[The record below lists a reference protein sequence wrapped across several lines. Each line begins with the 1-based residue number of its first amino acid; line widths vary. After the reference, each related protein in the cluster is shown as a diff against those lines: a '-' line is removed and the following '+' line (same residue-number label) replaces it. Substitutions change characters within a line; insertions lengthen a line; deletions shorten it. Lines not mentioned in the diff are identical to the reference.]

1 MEIIRHIVSGP
12 SPSMCLVHLG
22 DSITES
28 KRNAHLRAVFQ
39 SPGTGRRKVAFACD
53 SNELALFLGVLSR
66 DIEGESAMIPISRK
80 RGFISVTSLKSG
92 EKKVI
97 YQILPSRKRGGT
109 QGIAS
114 GRYRMEWQEK

>member
-12 SPSMCLVHLG
+12 SSSMCMVHLG

-53 SNELALFLGVLSR
+53 SNELALFLGVLSK
-66 DIEGESAMIPISRK
+66 DIEGESAKIPISRK

-97 YQILPSRKRGGT
+97 YKILPSRKRDGT

-114 GRYRMEWQEK
+114 GRYRMEGHEK